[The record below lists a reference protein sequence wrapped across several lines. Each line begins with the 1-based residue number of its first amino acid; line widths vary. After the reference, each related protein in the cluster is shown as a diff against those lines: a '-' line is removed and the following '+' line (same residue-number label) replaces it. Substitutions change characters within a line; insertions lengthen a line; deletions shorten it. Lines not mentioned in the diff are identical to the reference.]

1 MASEEATRIAK
12 QFRTTA
18 RSYNEQKEEY
28 LKRVMEFF
36 RSMADKYGWSQET
49 EVWNVY
55 LLSAS
60 LFGHYALMFE
70 YDKKKESTFFIE
82 LRLDQE
88 NIERVFQV
96 IMQFG
101 IIKEE
106 FEGYR
111 EISLGPI
118 KKSLRDIFDTAYT
131 ELKDLGEYHATF
143 NSCQN
148 YAQKLAKALGTD
160 KEVKTGLGTVART
173 GVTLLA
179 ATAITMKFLPKLAK
193 L

>member
-1 MASEEATRIAK
+1 MASEETTRIAK

-18 RSYNEQKEEY
+18 HTYNEQKEEY

-55 LLSAS
+55 LLSES

-82 LRLDQE
+82 LDLDQK
-88 NIERVFQV
+88 NIEKELQV
-96 IMQFG
+96 VMQFG
-101 IIKEE
+101 IMDDDFKE
-106 FEGYR
+106 YR
-111 EISLGPI
+111 QIPLGPI
-118 KKSLRDIFDTAYT
+118 KKSLRDIFETAYVV
-131 ELKDLGEYHATF
+131 LQQMGAYQATL

-148 YAQKLAKALGTD
+148 YAKNLAKALGAP
-160 KEVKTGLGTVART
+160 KEVKTGFGTVART
-173 GVTLLA
+173 GVKLIA
-179 ATAITMKFLPKLAK
+179 GIAIVIKFLPMLAK